1 MEAER
6 MYRADAERQ
15 MKEDE
20 FSEGSDEDF
29 CDLDE
34 GLQPAGNY
42 DWSDR
47 YRPRKPRFFNR
58 VHTGFE
64 WSKYNQT
71 HYE

>member
-1 MEAER
+1 MTHFR
-6 MYRADAERQ
+6 YGTVTVVTQ
-15 MKEDE
+15 TLK
-20 FSEGSDEDF
+20 FG
-29 CDLDE
+29 DLDA
-34 GLQPAGNY
+34 GLEVPSTY

-58 VHTGFE
+58 VHTGYE